1 MLQRV
6 DENVEDSLLNV
17 QEGYSQL
24 STALSNMRSNRG
36 LMVGGPRPLPQSHP
50 HPHPHPHPSPLTPT
64 PTEVRVF
71 AVLFFFIVLWGTFFA

>member
-17 QEGYSQL
+17 QEGYGQL

-36 LMVGGPRPLPQSHP
+36 LMM
-50 HPHPHPHPSPLTPT
+50 
-64 PTEVRVF
+64 RVF